1 MRMDTAVLFLLLLGA
16 APAAVAAEAETARGR
31 ALALTCA
38 VCHGTA
44 GRSPGAIPAIHG
56 MPAQAIARALVEF
69 RDGRRPA
76 TVMGRIATGYSDRDI
91 EDLAAYLAGLE

>member
-1 MRMDTAVLFLLLLGA
+1 MNTAILLLALFGA
-16 APAAVAAEAETARGR
+16 APVAVAAEAERARGE
-31 ALALTCA
+31 ALALACA

-56 MPAQAIARALVEF
+56 KPARAIVRALKDF
-69 RDGRRPA
+69 RDGRKPA

-91 EDLAAYLAGLE
+91 EDLAAYLAGLK